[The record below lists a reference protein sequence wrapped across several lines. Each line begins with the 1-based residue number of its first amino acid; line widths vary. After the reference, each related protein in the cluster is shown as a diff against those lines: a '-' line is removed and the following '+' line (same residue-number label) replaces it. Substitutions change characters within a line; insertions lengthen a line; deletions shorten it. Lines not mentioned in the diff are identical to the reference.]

1 MTKHCAKWWA
11 RPGVVE
17 VFFFKMDALR
27 LEVVDRRMH
36 EIPESDLKTS
46 R

>member
-11 RPGVVE
+11 RPGVVD
-17 VFFFKMDALR
+17 FFFKMDALR
-27 LEVVDRRMH
+27 LEVADRRMH